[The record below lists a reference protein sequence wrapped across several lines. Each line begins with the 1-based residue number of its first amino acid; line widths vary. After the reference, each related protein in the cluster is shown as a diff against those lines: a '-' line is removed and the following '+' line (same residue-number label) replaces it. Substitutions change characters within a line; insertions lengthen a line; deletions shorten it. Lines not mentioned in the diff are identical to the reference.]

1 MSNATPNNDGAL
13 SGTPTPPTDGLILCV
28 DAAEARMFRSAGYTC
43 VNASKMRRLLGTL
56 LRGGHFEEALDTV
69 RRLGSVS
76 NADDPGA
83 WPMWNKYFRG
93 SEAAADV
100 RRALGELPTIPTPL
114 RDPDKVTTMD
124 EGRLWACAGTTI
136 LVGKNTFELV
146 RVADTY
152 ATADCYR
159 HRGRMDEPFR
169 PQPGRVCLIT
179 EDELRLLRLEGLKDA
194 EVVLTF
200 KPEAMTGKAVAR
212 WPSSIRALCGENPGL
227 SIGVAP
233 WLVES
238 RHGWP
243 FFLGLTRGVGFETT
257 AETGTDCD
265 AALAFCF
272 ETNYAPGSV
281 SLKVVIWAGGD
292 DVRQLVRYGGLTIF
306 TGRDSRRKVQ
316 LRSLGLAKS
325 GDAAGAAIYDLSGN
339 FNTLTKWAITRT
351 FVKPDASQRER
362 DHRRVRSRKALPQS
376 TRGTYIIH
384 DTSPRRIR
392 VTPEAARKEASILRQ
407 YPVGDMCRATAVPLI
422 SLGVGGTYLLN
433 GRAKVDK
440 DGEVTID
447 AKRSRIRCPRWNPKD
462 AAAMLQGLG
471 KDPSVVFAGQETSGE
486 VFAVVKVSNGTSD
499 QQREAVARWSHRL
512 GMLFPDAAGCVSWV
526 SGSIAYDSPVTP
538 ESATPPNWR
547 ALSLETACFERYQTA
562 GEYSKPLK
570 LGRSGVATPL
580 ERARAYVDKVPLDEE
595 GTRNQSLHG
604 AAWNVGDKFGLAV
617 LTQLAPL
624 MLAKST
630 LPEKEKRTIINRAI
644 TRTKR
649 KQST

>member
-1 MSNATPNNDGAL
+1 MNDVTTNDSGAL
-13 SGTPTPPTDGLILCV
+13 RSAPTPCAGLVLCV
-28 DAAEARMFRSAGYTC
+28 DGAEARILRAVGYTC
-43 VNASKMRRLLGTL
+43 ITAGKMRRLLLKL
-56 LRGGHFEEALDTV
+56 LRSGNLDEALNV
-69 RRLGSVS
+69 VGRLDYVS
-76 NADDPGA
+76 TADDPEG
-83 WPMWNKYFRG
+83 WPMWVKVFQG
-93 SEAAADV
+93 SAAAGEV
-100 RRALGELPTIPTPL
+100 RRKLSTVTPLQTPL
-114 RDPDKVTTMD
+114 RDPEKVTVMGD
-124 EGRLWACAGTTI
+124 RQLWACAGTTI
-136 LVGKNTFELV
+136 FVAKNTFDLV

-152 ATADCYR
+152 VKSDCYR
-159 HRGRMDEPFR
+159 PRGRMDEPFR
-169 PQPGRVCLIT
+169 PQPGRVCLVT
-179 EDELRLLRLEGLKDA
+179 EDELRLLRLQGDETIVIA
-194 EVVLTF
+194 F
-200 KPEAMTGKAVAR
+200 KPEEMPGRAVAR
-212 WPSSIRALCGENPGL
+212 WSSSIRALCGEHPGL
-227 SIGVAP
+227 SFGVAP
-233 WLVES
+233 GLVES

-243 FFLGLTRGVGFETT
+243 FVLGLTRGVGFEAT
-257 AETGTDCD
+257 AETDIAGD
-265 AALAFCF
+265 AAIAYCV
-272 ETNYAPGSV
+272 ETNYAPESV
-281 SLKVVIWAGGD
+281 KLRVVIWAGGD
-292 DVRQLVRYGGLTIF
+292 DVRQLVRYGGLSIF
-306 TGRDSRRKVQ
+306 TGLDSRRKVQ

-325 GDAAGAAIYDLSGN
+325 GAAAGAAIYDLSTN

-351 FVKPDASQRER
+351 FVKPDTSQRER

-407 YPVGDMCRATAVPLI
+407 YLVGDMCRATAVPLI

-462 AAAMLQGLG
+462 AAAMLQELG

-624 MLAKST
+624 MLSRST